1 EGVNVQD
8 LQTVWDRLNFAEHA
22 KKFFLLSGVIILV
35 GAIILSIFK
44 LNLGIDFTSGTRAD
58 IVVEDSTTEESVRED
73 LTTLKLEPESLT
85 KSGGNTVDRKSTRLN
100 SSHVSISY
108 AVF

>member
-1 EGVNVQD
+1 
-8 LQTVWDRLNFAEHA
+8 NFAEHA

-73 LTTLKLEPESLT
+73 LTTLKLEPERLT
-85 KSGGNTVDRKSTRLN
+85 KSGGNTVVARYSKDLN
-100 SSHVSISY
+100 KEQIRSEERSVGQARTKHQ
-108 AVF
+108 